1 MTHPLVEP
9 LHLLPAMP
17 MTNNETTGH
26 AELPKVLDDGTNN
39 NYGSWKGRAY
49 YKLQEWGLWKYIEG
63 PGSHPPAI
71 PILHLATAYHGLD
84 DEGHITTAHVP
95 GNEEEFEMAMAAAKP
110 WHAGNEL
117 ALGHIYNALLDQSL
131 NLLLGITHAKDAW
144 ECLHSNYQPQNSV
157 RAVAVKGQIMTYH
170 CTMDMNMAKWLTDMQ

>member
-49 YKLQEWGLWKYIEG
+49 YKLQKWGLWKNIEG
-63 PGSHPPAI
+63 QGSHPPAI
-71 PILHLATAYHGLD
+71 PILHLATAYHAPNDKSHL
-84 DEGHITTAHVP
+84 TTAHYSQK
-95 GNEEEFEMAMAAAKP
+95 EEDVEMT
-110 WHAGNEL
+110 
-117 ALGHIYNALLDQSL
+117 I
-131 NLLLGITHAKDAW
+131 
-144 ECLHSNYQPQNSV
+144 
-157 RAVAVKGQIMTYH
+157 
-170 CTMDMNMAKWLTDMQ
+170 